1 MTTDRYYEMC
11 EALGTEPVESEIPIS
26 FGDLPETVQDYVH
39 IYYLL
44 RDIWDPMG
52 GNYLGKDMGNI
63 FDFFRLYK
71 IECEDQLFAIS
82 VIQQLD
88 SYRTKLIQEK
98 QKQQQALSKQKA

>member
-1 MTTDRYYEMC
+1 MTPELYYEMC
-11 EALGTEPVESEIPIS
+11 EALGTEPIESEIPVG
-26 FGDLPETVQDYVH
+26 FGELPETVQDYVH

-52 GNYLGKDMGNI
+52 GNYLGKDMSTV

-71 IECEDQLFAIS
+71 IESEDQLFALSIL
-82 VIQQLD
+82 QQLD
-88 SYRTKLIQEK
+88 SYRSKILQEK